1 MLACRLAL
9 AAIDVPVTVL
19 FGADDETRSPD
30 LGATPTSRIPTAERI
45 VVPGLGGSSLLWAR
59 PELVLDAACARRGN
73 TRGTA
78 RSTLGRRR
86 PSGTFAIIS
95 KSPSTGTRP
104 TVRAARAVGR
114 SGRRGAL
121 QIGEVDPLQAARSP
135 ARTPTGSESG
145 AGRSSEA

>member
-1 MLACRLAL
+1 
-9 AAIDVPVTVL
+9 VPVTVQ

-30 LGATPTSRIPTAERI
+30 LGATLTSRIPTAERI

-86 PSGTFAIIS
+86 RPSGTFAIIS
-95 KSPSTGTRP
+95 KSPSTGTRS
-104 TVRAARAVGR
+104 TVRAARAVGW
-114 SGRRGAL
+114 SGRRGVL

-145 AGRSSEA
+145 VGRSSEA